1 MNIGFL
7 HSAESN
13 IQVFNKAALALG
25 RGDLLFAHEVR
36 GDLLAAA
43 ERAGGLTDEIIAR
56 TAAALQEIRPGADV
70 LVLTCS
76 TLGPAVDALHPPL
89 DIPVLRVDEALAR
102 EAVRGGGMVQVLCAA
117 PTTIEPT
124 REIFERHAKT
134 AGARIG
140 VTIVPGAWPAYKV
153 GDRKR
158 YHQLIAEAADNAYRG
173 GARIVALAQASMA
186 GAARL
191 CNAGTPLTSPLA
203 GLKAAIRATEAHTA
217 PVSALHT

>member
-25 RGDLLFAHEVR
+25 RNDLLFAHEVR

-117 PTTIEPT
+117 PTTRFNGDT
-124 REIFERHAKT
+124 TQT
-134 AGARIG
+134 ASAETCGA
-140 VTIVPGAWPAYKV
+140 
-153 GDRKR
+153 
-158 YHQLIAEAADNAYRG
+158 G
-173 GARIVALAQASMA
+173 G
-186 GAARL
+186 RL
-191 CNAGTPLTSPLA
+191 
-203 GLKAAIRATEAHTA
+203 
-217 PVSALHT
+217 